1 MRIRFSHDLEVN
13 VTARTMDRSGNI
25 LQEVQSHN
33 VVVNAGRK
41 YLRDLMCCTDYG
53 QLSSDPPPKVPIAPV
68 SVVTD
73 HRIRYVGIGTGSVLQ
88 SNTYPGM
95 GAYSEI
101 VTVAGLERPVL
112 VDYSVGGIVP
122 GDPTTCYQWLKQVE
136 PQDGA
141 QELPDDYSAIYR
153 VIFGY
158 NEISCTGQIGE
169 YEMSIPISEFMLFT
183 SAADAYAAAPTPV
196 TPYLAYNK
204 PGTIPAYQS
213 FPGYTLEVPGA
224 FAYNVTTP
232 IVKTPSMMLEVLWEL
247 RS

>member
-13 VTARTMDRSGNI
+13 VTARTIDRSGNI

-41 YLRDLMCCTDYG
+41 YLRDLMCCTNYG
-53 QLSSDPPPKVPIAPV
+53 QLSSDPPPAVPIAPV
-68 SVVTD
+68 SVVTN
-73 HRIRYVGIGTGSVLQ
+73 HRIRYVGVGTGSVLQ

-112 VDYSVGGIVP
+112 VNYNAGGFNGP
-122 GDPTTCYQWLKQVE
+122 GTERQWLKQVE

-141 QELPDDYSAIYR
+141 QELPDDYTAIYR
-153 VIFGY
+153 AIFGY
-158 NEISCTGQIGE
+158 DEISCVGQIGE
-169 YEMSIPISEFMLFT
+169 YEMSIPVTEFMLFT

-196 TPYLAYNK
+196 ATYVVYDKSGAPITSY
-204 PGTIPAYQS
+204 T
-213 FPGYTLEVPGA
+213 GYTLEVPGA
-224 FAYNVTTP
+224 FAYNATTP
-232 IVKTPSMMLEVLWEL
+232 IVVTPAMMLEVLWEL